1 CPFENRRAALEEAR
15 QQKID
20 KYEPVRQLLLRRLQ
34 RIVVEAVLLECDVLS
49 RTKRFLP
56 YDGVFE
62 HNYILQRRMDEA
74 RTTSG
79 DLCTAF
85 LDFSNAFGCVV
96 LNAIVDAVRGVDP
109 LSSAQSGEDASAA
122 SSFETISSVP
132 AATDSSQDA
141 DVLDSD
147 SRRLVIVEGDGDV
160 TPGQG
165 DLLSTHALPAP
176 ATSSK
181 SSRL

>member
-1 CPFENRRAALEEAR
+1 PFENRRAALEEAR

-20 KYEPVRQLLLRRLQ
+20 KYEPVRQLLLRRFQ
-34 RIVVEAVLLECDVLS
+34 RKVVEAVVAWLLERDVLS

-56 YDGVFE
+56 YDGVLE
-62 HNYILQRRMDEA
+62 NNYILQRRLDEA

-96 LNAIVDAVRGVDP
+96 INAIVDTVRGVDP
-109 LSSAQSGEDASAA
+109 PSGKDASAA
-122 SSFETISSVP
+122 SSSEATSSVP

-141 DVLDSD
+141 DVLDSL
-147 SRRLVIVEGDGDV
+147 SKRLVTVEGDGDV
-160 TPGQG
+160 TPVKG
-165 DLLSTHALPAP
+165 DLLSTHALPAS
-176 ATSSK
+176 ATS
-181 SSRL
+181 